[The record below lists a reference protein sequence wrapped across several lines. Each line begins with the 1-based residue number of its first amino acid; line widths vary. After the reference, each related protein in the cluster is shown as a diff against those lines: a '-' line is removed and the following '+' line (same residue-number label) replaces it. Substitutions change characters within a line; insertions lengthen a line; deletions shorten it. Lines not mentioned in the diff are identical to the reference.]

1 MHFFNDR
8 HKILQNKGKKIVV
21 LKIQKA
27 HVISQDKNYEIDL
40 WLLNEIYDFLSIEFM
55 AFKS

>member
-1 MHFFNDR
+1 MTDIRFC
-8 HKILQNKGKKIVV
+8 KIKEKIVV

-27 HVISQDKNYEIDL
+27 HVISQDKKNYEIDL

-55 AFKS
+55 AFKI